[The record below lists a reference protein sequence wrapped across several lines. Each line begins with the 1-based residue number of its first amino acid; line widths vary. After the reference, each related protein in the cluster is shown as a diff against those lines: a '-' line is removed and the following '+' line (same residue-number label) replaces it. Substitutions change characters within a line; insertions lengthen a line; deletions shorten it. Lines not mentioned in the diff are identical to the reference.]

1 MHGFGLPAEA
11 VIFPLSFILAL
22 ALGVIFLNASTGN
35 AQDFSRPYLED
46 LLRRAQAASLH
57 EQRYWR
63 LLLHY
68 RSNWLGGYESE
79 IDEPGFFLAPNGKTD
94 AKAELDA
101 TLTAFFSSEP
111 AGRSRQPARCSFIAR
126 YEWLKSALAIDEN
139 RLPPEPCERFRSWYK
154 ELNPAS
160 LSLIFP
166 AAFLNNPA
174 STFGHLLL
182 RVDQKGQTE
191 STRILAYTINYA
203 AELPPNTGVEYVY
216 LGVFG
221 GYTGYFSTMPYYLKA
236 KEYGDFENR
245 DIWEYRLN
253 FTEDQLHR
261 VLLHAWEMGNA
272 SFDYFFF
279 KENCAYHILALLDLA
294 DPDLYLADR
303 FRFYT
308 FPSDGVRAIA
318 GTPNLV
324 QDAVFRPSRRTK
336 IVRGR
341 EALTAAERDWLDKI
355 IANPKVTQ
363 SESFARLT
371 PIRQVAILDVA
382 SDYFL
387 YKAAT
392 ESDPALFEAHNT
404 TVLLTRSQLS
414 VPATPVSYRP
424 FSGPPDQGHNIIRAG
439 VGIGWR
445 EREFFTEANF
455 RLAFHDLLDPE
466 YGYTPDAQIEAL
478 SIALRHYHR
487 RDHTRLDRFTLL
499 NITSLSPVDSLFLK
513 PSWKLDTGLDTIQR
527 KGCRYCLAGRAN
539 GGLGLA
545 AESRWL
551 TREVYFGF
559 AEIVS
564 EYGRAFDHG
573 YRIGGGLS
581 AGALVDITDRW
592 KIAATTT
599 YLGFPAGDK
608 KPEWR
613 VSAQQRLTLGRH
625 LALRFD
631 FNQRANRQDYL
642 LNLHF
647 YF

>member
-1 MHGFGLPAEA
+1 LYFFLA
-11 VIFPLSFILAL
+11 VALS
-22 ALGVIFLNASTGN
+22 VVFLNASASH
-35 AQDFSRPYLED
+35 AQDSREIYLQD
-46 LLRRAQAASLH
+46 LLRRAQASSVH
-57 EQRYWR
+57 DQRYWR

-68 RSNWLGGYESE
+68 RSNWFGGYESE
-79 IDEPGFFLAPNGKTD
+79 IDEPGFFLAPDGKTN
-94 AKAELDA
+94 AKSELDA
-101 TLTAFFSSEP
+101 TLKAFFSSQLV
-111 AGRSRQPARCSFIAR
+111 GRSRQPARCAFMAR
-126 YEWLKSALAIDEN
+126 YEWLKSALAIDES

-174 STFGHLLL
+174 SSFGHLLL

-191 STRILAYTINYA
+191 ATRILAYTINYA
-203 AELPPNTGVEYVY
+203 AEMPPDTGVEYVY

-253 FTEDQLHR
+253 FTRDQLHR
-261 VLLHAWEMGNA
+261 VLVHAWEMGNA

-294 DPDLYLADR
+294 DPELYLADR
-303 FRFYT
+303 FRLYT

-318 GTPNLV
+318 ETPNLV
-324 QDAVFRPSRRTK
+324 EDAVFRPSRRTR
-336 IVRGR
+336 IRRGR
-341 EALTAAERDWLDKI
+341 EALSADERNWLEKI
-355 IANPKVTQ
+355 VDQPNVAQ
-363 SESFARLT
+363 SEAFARLS
-371 PIRQVAILDVA
+371 PARQAAVLDVA

-392 ESDPALFEAHNT
+392 ESDPAPFETQNK
-404 TVLLTRSQLS
+404 TVLLARSRLKGFA
-414 VPATPVSYRP
+414 PATVYQP

-445 EREFFTEANF
+445 EGEFFTEANF

-487 RDHTRLDRFTLL
+487 RNDTRIDRFTLL
-499 NITSLSPVDSLFLK
+499 NITSLSPIDSLFLK
-513 PSWKLDTGLDTIQR
+513 PSWKLDTGIDTVQR
-527 KGCRYCLAGRAN
+527 NGCRYCLVGRAN
-539 GGLGLA
+539 GGIGLA

-551 TREVYFGF
+551 KREVYFGF

-564 EYGRAFDHG
+564 EYGKAFERG

-581 AGALVDITDRW
+581 VGVLVDITDRW
-592 KIAATTT
+592 KVAATTA
-599 YLGFPAGDK
+599 YLGFPLGEK

-613 VSAQQRLTLGRH
+613 VSAQQRFTLSKN

>member
-1 MHGFGLPAEA
+1 VILPLY
-11 VIFPLSFILAL
+11 FFLAL
-22 ALGVIFLNASTGN
+22 ALAVFFLNAGASSG
-35 AQDFSRPYLED
+35 QDSSPFYLQD
-46 LLRRAQAASLH
+46 LLRRAHALSLH

-68 RSNWLGGYESE
+68 RPDWLGGYESE
-79 IDEPGFFLAPNGKTD
+79 IDEPGFFLASNGKTEP
-94 AKAELDA
+94 KAELDA
-101 TLTAFFSSEP
+101 TLTAFFSSKLV
-111 AGRSRQPARCSFIAR
+111 GRSRQPARCAFIAR
-126 YEWLKSALAIDEN
+126 YEWLKSVLVIDES
-139 RLPPEPCERFRSWYK
+139 RLPPEPCERFRSWYA

-166 AAFLNNPA
+166 SAFLNNPA

-191 STRILAYTINYA
+191 ATKILAYTINYA
-203 AELPPNTGVEYVY
+203 AELPPDTGVEYVY

-253 FTEDQLHR
+253 FTPDQLHR

-308 FPSDGVRAIA
+308 FPSEGVRAIA
-318 GTPNLV
+318 ETPNLV

-336 IVRGR
+336 ILRGR
-341 EALTAAERDWLDKI
+341 EALNADERDWLDKI
-355 IANPKVTQ
+355 IENPKMTQ

-371 PIRQVAILDVA
+371 PIRQAAVLDVA
-382 SDYFL
+382 SDHFL

-392 ESDPALFEAHNT
+392 ESDSAPFEARNM
-404 TVLLTRSQLS
+404 TVLLARSQLS
-414 VPATPVSYRP
+414 VPATPLRYQP

-445 EREFFTEANF
+445 EREFFTETNF

-487 RDHTRLDRFTLL
+487 RNNTRIDRFTLL

-513 PSWKLDTGLDTIQR
+513 PSWKLDTGFDTVQR
-527 KGCRYCLAGRAN
+527 KLCRYCLTGRAN
-539 GGLGLA
+539 GGIGLA

-559 AEIVS
+559 GEIVS
-564 EYGRAFDHG
+564 EYGRAFNHG
-573 YRIGGGLS
+573 YRVGGGLS

-599 YLGFPAGDK
+599 YLGFAAGDK

-613 VSAQQRLTLGRH
+613 VSAQQRFTLSRN
-625 LALRFD
+625 LALRLD
-631 FNQRANRQDYL
+631 FNQRADRQDYL

>member
-1 MHGFGLPAEA
+1 VILPLY
-11 VIFPLSFILAL
+11 FFLAL
-22 ALGVIFLNASTGN
+22 ALCVFFLNAGASSG
-35 AQDFSRPYLED
+35 QDSSPFYLQD
-46 LLRRAQAASLH
+46 LLRRAHALSLH

-68 RSNWLGGYESE
+68 RPDWLGGYESE
-79 IDEPGFFLAPNGKTD
+79 IDEPGFFLASNGKTKP
-94 AKAELDA
+94 KAELDA
-101 TLTAFFSSEP
+101 TLTAFFSSKLV
-111 AGRSRQPARCSFIAR
+111 GRSRQPARCAFIAR
-126 YEWLKSALAIDEN
+126 YEWLKSVLVIDES
-139 RLPPEPCERFRSWYK
+139 RLPPEPCERFRSWYA

-166 AAFLNNPA
+166 SAFLNNPA

-191 STRILAYTINYA
+191 ATKILAYTINYA
-203 AELPPNTGVEYVY
+203 AELPPDTGVEYVY

-245 DIWEYRLN
+245 DFWEYRLN
-253 FTEDQLHR
+253 LTREQLHR

-308 FPSDGVRAIA
+308 FPSEGVRAIA
-318 GTPNLV
+318 ETPNLV

-336 IVRGR
+336 ILRGR
-341 EALTAAERDWLDKI
+341 EALNADERDWLDKI
-355 IANPKVTQ
+355 IENPKMTQ

-371 PIRQVAILDVA
+371 PIRQAAVLDVA
-382 SDYFL
+382 SDHFL

-392 ESDPALFEAHNT
+392 ESDSAPFEARNM
-404 TVLLTRSQLS
+404 TVLLARSQLS
-414 VPATPVSYRP
+414 VPATPLRYQP

-445 EREFFTEANF
+445 EREFFTETNF

-487 RDHTRLDRFTLL
+487 RNNTRIDRFTLL

-513 PSWKLDTGLDTIQR
+513 PSWKLDTGFDTVQR
-527 KGCRYCLAGRAN
+527 KLCRYCLTGRAN
-539 GGLGLA
+539 GGIGLA

-559 AEIVS
+559 GEIVS
-564 EYGRAFDHG
+564 EYGRAFNHG
-573 YRIGGGLS
+573 YRVGGGLS

-599 YLGFPAGDK
+599 YLGFAAGDK

-613 VSAQQRLTLGRH
+613 VSAQQRFTLSRN
-625 LALRFD
+625 LALRLD

>member
-1 MHGFGLPAEA
+1 MILPLY
-11 VIFPLSFILAL
+11 FFLAL
-22 ALGVIFLNASTGN
+22 ALGVFFLNAGASSG
-35 AQDFSRPYLED
+35 QDSSPFYLQD
-46 LLRRAQAASLH
+46 LLRRAHALSLH

-68 RSNWLGGYESE
+68 RPDWLGGYESE
-79 IDEPGFFLAPNGKTD
+79 IDEPGFFLASNGKTEP
-94 AKAELDA
+94 KAELDA
-101 TLTAFFSSEP
+101 TLTAFFSSKLV
-111 AGRSRQPARCSFIAR
+111 GRSRQPARCAFIAR
-126 YEWLKSALAIDEN
+126 YEWLKSVLAIDES
-139 RLPPEPCERFRSWYK
+139 RLPPEPCERFRSWYA

-166 AAFLNNPA
+166 SAFLNNPA

-191 STRILAYTINYA
+191 ATKILAYTINYA
-203 AELPPNTGVEYVY
+203 AELPPDTGVEYVY

-253 FTEDQLHR
+253 FTPDQLHR

-308 FPSDGVRAIA
+308 FPSEGVRAIA
-318 GTPNLV
+318 ETPNLV

-336 IVRGR
+336 ILRGR
-341 EALTAAERDWLDKI
+341 EALNADERDWLDKI
-355 IANPKVTQ
+355 IENPKMTQ

-371 PIRQVAILDVA
+371 PIRQAAVLDVA
-382 SDYFL
+382 SDHFL
-387 YKAAT
+387 YRAAT
-392 ESDPALFEAHNT
+392 ESDSAPFEARNM
-404 TVLLTRSQLS
+404 TVLLARSQLS
-414 VPATPVSYRP
+414 VAATPLRYQP

-445 EREFFTEANF
+445 EREFFTETNF

-487 RDHTRLDRFTLL
+487 RNNTRIDRFTLL

-513 PSWKLDTGLDTIQR
+513 PSWKLDTGFDTVQR
-527 KGCRYCLAGRAN
+527 KLCRYCLTGRAN
-539 GGLGLA
+539 GGIGLA
-545 AESRWL
+545 VESRWL

-559 AEIVS
+559 GEIVS
-564 EYGRAFDHG
+564 EYGRAFNHG
-573 YRIGGGLS
+573 YRVGGGLS

-599 YLGFPAGDK
+599 YLGFAAGDK

-613 VSAQQRLTLGRH
+613 VSAQQRFTLSRN
-625 LALRFD
+625 LALRLD

>member
-1 MHGFGLPAEA
+1 VILPLY
-11 VIFPLSFILAL
+11 FFLAL
-22 ALGVIFLNASTGN
+22 ALGVFFLNAGASSG
-35 AQDFSRPYLED
+35 QDSSPFYLQD
-46 LLRRAQAASLH
+46 LLRRAHALSLP

-68 RSNWLGGYESE
+68 RPDWLGGYESE
-79 IDEPGFFLAPNGKTD
+79 IDEPGFFLASNGKTEP
-94 AKAELDA
+94 KAELDA
-101 TLTAFFSSEP
+101 TLTAFFSSKLV
-111 AGRSRQPARCSFIAR
+111 GRSRQPARCAFIAR
-126 YEWLKSALAIDEN
+126 YEWLKSVLAIDES
-139 RLPPEPCERFRSWYK
+139 RLPPEPCERFRSWYA

-166 AAFLNNPA
+166 SAFLNNPA

-191 STRILAYTINYA
+191 ATKILAYTINYA
-203 AELPPNTGVEYVY
+203 AELPPDTGVEYVY

-253 FTEDQLHR
+253 FTPDQLHR

-308 FPSDGVRAIA
+308 FPSEGVRAIA
-318 GTPNLV
+318 ETPNLV

-336 IVRGR
+336 ILRGR
-341 EALTAAERDWLDKI
+341 EALNADERDWLDKI
-355 IANPKVTQ
+355 IENPKMTQ

-371 PIRQVAILDVA
+371 PIRQAAVLDVA
-382 SDYFL
+382 SDHFL

-392 ESDPALFEAHNT
+392 ESDSAPFEARNM
-404 TVLLTRSQLS
+404 TVLLARSQLS
-414 VPATPVSYRP
+414 VPATPLRYQP

-445 EREFFTEANF
+445 EREFFTETNF

-487 RDHTRLDRFTLL
+487 RNNTRIDRFTLL

-513 PSWKLDTGLDTIQR
+513 PSWKLDTGFDTVQR
-527 KGCRYCLAGRAN
+527 KLCRYCLTGRAN
-539 GGLGLA
+539 GGIGLA

-559 AEIVS
+559 GEIVS
-564 EYGRAFDHG
+564 EYGRAFNHG
-573 YRIGGGLS
+573 YRVGGGLS

-599 YLGFPAGDK
+599 YLGFAAGDK

-613 VSAQQRLTLGRH
+613 VSAQQRFTLSRN
-625 LALRFD
+625 LALRLD
-631 FNQRANRQDYL
+631 FNQRADRQDYL

>member
-1 MHGFGLPAEA
+1 MYFFLA
-11 VIFPLSFILAL
+11 VALS
-22 ALGVIFLNASTGN
+22 VIFLNASASH
-35 AQDFSRPYLED
+35 AQDSRQIYLQD
-46 LLRRAQAASLH
+46 LRRRAQASSVH
-57 EQRYWR
+57 DQRYWR

-68 RSNWLGGYESE
+68 RSNWFGGYESE
-79 IDEPGFFLAPNGKTD
+79 IDEPGFFLAPDGKTN
-94 AKAELDA
+94 AKSELDA
-101 TLTAFFSSEP
+101 TLKAFFSSQLV
-111 AGRSRQPARCSFIAR
+111 GRSRQPARCAFMAR

-166 AAFLNNPA
+166 SAFLNNPA
-174 STFGHLLL
+174 SSFGHLLL

-191 STRILAYTINYA
+191 ATRILAYTINYA
-203 AELPPNTGVEYVY
+203 AEMPPDTGVEYVY

-253 FTEDQLHR
+253 FTRDQLHR

-294 DPDLYLADR
+294 DPELYLADR
-303 FRFYT
+303 FRLYT

-318 GTPNLV
+318 ETPNLV
-324 QDAVFRPSRRTK
+324 EDAVFRPSRRTR
-336 IVRGR
+336 IRRGR
-341 EALTAAERDWLDKI
+341 EALSADERNWLEKI
-355 IANPKVTQ
+355 VDQPNVAR
-363 SESFARLT
+363 SEAFARLS
-371 PIRQVAILDVA
+371 PARQAAVLDVA
-382 SDYFL
+382 TDYFL

-392 ESDPALFEAHNT
+392 ESDPAPFEAQNK
-404 TVLLTRSQLS
+404 TVLLARSRLKGS
-414 VPATPVSYRP
+414 APATVYQP

-445 EREFFTEANF
+445 EGDFFTESNF

-487 RDHTRLDRFTLL
+487 RNDTRIDRFTLL
-499 NITSLSPVDSLFLK
+499 NITSLSPIDSLFLK
-513 PSWKLDTGLDTIQR
+513 PSWKLDTGFDTVQR
-527 KGCRYCLAGRAN
+527 NGCRYCLAGRAN
-539 GGLGLA
+539 GGIGLA
-545 AESRWL
+545 AESHWL
-551 TREVYFGF
+551 KREVYFGF

-564 EYGRAFDHG
+564 EYGKAFERG

-581 AGALVDITDRW
+581 VGVLVDITDRW
-592 KIAATTT
+592 KVAATTA
-599 YLGFPAGDK
+599 YLGFPLGEK

-613 VSAQQRLTLGRH
+613 VSAQQRFTLSKN

>member
-1 MHGFGLPAEA
+1 VILPLY
-11 VIFPLSFILAL
+11 FFLAL
-22 ALGVIFLNASTGN
+22 ALGVFFLNAGASSG
-35 AQDFSRPYLED
+35 QDSSPFYLQD
-46 LLRRAQAASLH
+46 LLRRAHALSLH

-68 RSNWLGGYESE
+68 RPDWLGGYESE
-79 IDEPGFFLAPNGKTD
+79 IDEPGFFLASNGKTEP
-94 AKAELDA
+94 KAELDA
-101 TLTAFFSSEP
+101 TLTAFFSSKLV
-111 AGRSRQPARCSFIAR
+111 GRSRQPARCAFIAR
-126 YEWLKSALAIDEN
+126 YEWLKSVLAIDES
-139 RLPPEPCERFRSWYK
+139 RLPPEPCERFRSWYA

-166 AAFLNNPA
+166 SAFLNNPA

-191 STRILAYTINYA
+191 ATKILAYTINYA
-203 AELPPNTGVEYVY
+203 AELPPDTGVEYVY

-253 FTEDQLHR
+253 FTPDQLHR

-308 FPSDGVRAIA
+308 FPSEGVRAIA
-318 GTPNLV
+318 ETPNLV

-336 IVRGR
+336 ILRGR
-341 EALTAAERDWLDKI
+341 EALNADERDWLDKI
-355 IANPKVTQ
+355 IENPKMTQ

-371 PIRQVAILDVA
+371 PIRQAAVLDVA
-382 SDYFL
+382 SDHFL
-387 YKAAT
+387 YRAAT
-392 ESDPALFEAHNT
+392 ESDSAPFEARNM
-404 TVLLTRSQLS
+404 TVLLARSQLS
-414 VPATPVSYRP
+414 VAATPLRYQP

-445 EREFFTEANF
+445 EREFFTETNF

-487 RDHTRLDRFTLL
+487 RNNTRIDRFTLL

-513 PSWKLDTGLDTIQR
+513 PSWKLDTGFDTVQR
-527 KGCRYCLAGRAN
+527 KLCRYCLTGRAN
-539 GGLGLA
+539 GGIGLA

-559 AEIVS
+559 GEIVS
-564 EYGRAFDHG
+564 EYGRAFNHG
-573 YRIGGGLS
+573 YRVGGGLS

-599 YLGFPAGDK
+599 YLGFAAGDK

-613 VSAQQRLTLGRH
+613 VSAQQRFTLSRN
-625 LALRFD
+625 LALRLD

>member
-1 MHGFGLPAEA
+1 MILPLY
-11 VIFPLSFILAL
+11 FFLAL
-22 ALGVIFLNASTGN
+22 ALGVFFLNAGASSG
-35 AQDFSRPYLED
+35 QDSSPFYLQD
-46 LLRRAQAASLH
+46 LLRRAHALSLH

-68 RSNWLGGYESE
+68 RPDWLGGYESE
-79 IDEPGFFLAPNGKTD
+79 IDEPGFFLASNGKTEP
-94 AKAELDA
+94 KAELDA
-101 TLTAFFSSEP
+101 TLTAFFSSKLV
-111 AGRSRQPARCSFIAR
+111 GRSRQPARCAFIAR
-126 YEWLKSALAIDEN
+126 YEWLKSVLAIDES
-139 RLPPEPCERFRSWYK
+139 RLPPEPCERFRSWYA

-166 AAFLNNPA
+166 SAFLNNPA

-191 STRILAYTINYA
+191 ATKILAYTINYA
-203 AELPPNTGVEYVY
+203 AELPPDTGVEYVY

-253 FTEDQLHR
+253 FTPDQLHR

-308 FPSDGVRAIA
+308 FPSEGVRAIA
-318 GTPNLV
+318 ETPNLV

-336 IVRGR
+336 ILRGR
-341 EALTAAERDWLDKI
+341 EALNADERDWLDKI
-355 IANPKVTQ
+355 IENPKMTQ

-371 PIRQVAILDVA
+371 PIRQAAVLDVA
-382 SDYFL
+382 SDHFL

-392 ESDPALFEAHNT
+392 ESDSAPFEARNM
-404 TVLLTRSQLS
+404 TVLLARSQLS
-414 VPATPVSYRP
+414 VPATPLRYQP

-445 EREFFTEANF
+445 EREFFTETNF

-487 RDHTRLDRFTLL
+487 RNNTRIDRFTLL

-513 PSWKLDTGLDTIQR
+513 PSWKLDTGFDTVQR
-527 KGCRYCLAGRAN
+527 KLCRYCLTGRAN
-539 GGLGLA
+539 GGIGLA

-559 AEIVS
+559 GEIVS
-564 EYGRAFDHG
+564 EYGRAFNHG
-573 YRIGGGLS
+573 YRVGGGLS

-599 YLGFPAGDK
+599 YLGFAAGDK

-613 VSAQQRLTLGRH
+613 VSAQQRFTLSRN
-625 LALRFD
+625 LALRLD

>member
-1 MHGFGLPAEA
+1 LYFFLA
-11 VIFPLSFILAL
+11 VALS
-22 ALGVIFLNASTGN
+22 VVFLNASASH
-35 AQDFSRPYLED
+35 AQDSREIYLQD
-46 LLRRAQAASLH
+46 LLRRAQASSVH
-57 EQRYWR
+57 DQRYWR

-68 RSNWLGGYESE
+68 RSNWFGGYESE
-79 IDEPGFFLAPNGKTD
+79 IDEPGFFLAPDGKTN
-94 AKAELDA
+94 AKSELDA
-101 TLTAFFSSEP
+101 TLKAFFSSQLV
-111 AGRSRQPARCSFIAR
+111 GRSRQPARCAFMAR
-126 YEWLKSALAIDEN
+126 YEWLKSALAIDES

-174 STFGHLLL
+174 SSFGHLLL

-191 STRILAYTINYA
+191 ATRILAYTINYA
-203 AELPPNTGVEYVY
+203 AEMPPDTGVEYVY

-253 FTEDQLHR
+253 FTRDQLHR
-261 VLLHAWEMGNA
+261 VLVHAWEMGNA

-294 DPDLYLADR
+294 DPELYLADR
-303 FRFYT
+303 FRLYT

-318 GTPNLV
+318 ETPNLV
-324 QDAVFRPSRRTK
+324 EDAVFRPSRRTR
-336 IVRGR
+336 IRRGR
-341 EALTAAERDWLDKI
+341 EALSADERNWLEKI
-355 IANPKVTQ
+355 VDQPNVAQ
-363 SESFARLT
+363 SEAFARLS
-371 PIRQVAILDVA
+371 PARQAAVLDVA

-392 ESDPALFEAHNT
+392 ESDPAPFEAQNK
-404 TVLLTRSQLS
+404 TVLLARSRLKGS
-414 VPATPVSYRP
+414 APATVYQP

-445 EREFFTEANF
+445 EGEFFTEANF

-487 RDHTRLDRFTLL
+487 RNDTRIDRFTLL
-499 NITSLSPVDSLFLK
+499 NITSLSPIDSLFLK
-513 PSWKLDTGLDTIQR
+513 PSWKLDTGIDTVQR
-527 KGCRYCLAGRAN
+527 NGCRYCLVGRAN
-539 GGLGLA
+539 GGIGLA

-551 TREVYFGF
+551 KREVYFGF

-564 EYGRAFDHG
+564 EYGKAFERG

-581 AGALVDITDRW
+581 VGVLVDITDRW
-592 KIAATTT
+592 KVAATTA
-599 YLGFPAGDK
+599 YLGFPLGEK

-613 VSAQQRLTLGRH
+613 VSAQQRFTLSKN

>member
-1 MHGFGLPAEA
+1 MILPLY
-11 VIFPLSFILAL
+11 FFLAL
-22 ALGVIFLNASTGN
+22 ALGVFFLNAGASSG
-35 AQDFSRPYLED
+35 QDSSPFYLQD
-46 LLRRAQAASLH
+46 LLRRAHALSLH

-68 RSNWLGGYESE
+68 RPDWLGGYESE
-79 IDEPGFFLAPNGKTD
+79 IDEPGFFLASNGKTEP
-94 AKAELDA
+94 KAELDA
-101 TLTAFFSSEP
+101 TLTAFFSSKLV
-111 AGRSRQPARCSFIAR
+111 GRSRQPARCAFIAR
-126 YEWLKSALAIDEN
+126 YEWLKSLLAIDES
-139 RLPPEPCERFRSWYK
+139 RLPPEPCERFRSWYA

-166 AAFLNNPA
+166 SAFLNNPA

-191 STRILAYTINYA
+191 ATKILAYTINYA
-203 AELPPNTGVEYVY
+203 AELPPDTGVEYVY

-253 FTEDQLHR
+253 FTPDQLHR

-308 FPSDGVRAIA
+308 FPSEGVRAIA
-318 GTPNLV
+318 ETPNLV

-336 IVRGR
+336 ILRGR
-341 EALTAAERDWLDKI
+341 EALNADERDWLDKI
-355 IANPKVTQ
+355 IENPKMTQ

-371 PIRQVAILDVA
+371 PIRQAAVLDVA
-382 SDYFL
+382 SDHFL
-387 YKAAT
+387 YRAAT
-392 ESDPALFEAHNT
+392 ESDSAPFEARNM
-404 TVLLTRSQLS
+404 TVLLARSQLS
-414 VPATPVSYRP
+414 VAATPLRYQP

-445 EREFFTEANF
+445 EREFFTETNF

-487 RDHTRLDRFTLL
+487 RNNTRIDRFTLL

-513 PSWKLDTGLDTIQR
+513 PSWKLDTGFDTVQR
-527 KGCRYCLAGRAN
+527 KLCRYCLTGRAN
-539 GGLGLA
+539 GGIGLA
-545 AESRWL
+545 VESRWL

-559 AEIVS
+559 GEIVS
-564 EYGRAFDHG
+564 EYGRAFNHG
-573 YRIGGGLS
+573 YRVGGGLS

-599 YLGFPAGDK
+599 YLGFAAGDK

-613 VSAQQRLTLGRH
+613 VSAQQRFTLSRN
-625 LALRFD
+625 LALRLD